1 MGGGDHPDWGP
12 QGLLKVNYL
21 KYESFAGWS
30 EHGTDQ
36 KTVRAADFVAIQL
49 YRSGADRYSER
60 METRQFLKCG
70 VAGLALAMLGPVGCR
85 KSESGAAAP
94 EGIKAGKFLILGTRT
109 DNADFTVAKQNAE
122 NTLQLYPDL
131 AGMVGIYGYNGPKS
145 VEALRE
151 AQKNGRDVLGKVK
164 VFGFDGLEES
174 LQAIEAGHIEGTVVQ
189 QPFEFGYQS
198 MKVLKAL
205 SEGQPAPGK
214 DGLFDIP
221 VQVVTK
227 ENVAAYRT
235 EVQARLES
243 AKTVPVRAAG
253 PAVKFAFI
261 PNNQSS
267 FWEEARAGCLKA
279 EAELG
284 IAVDFQMPALQEAAE
299 QNRLIESLLQK
310 GEIKGMAISVISP
323 ESQGELL
330 AKVAEKMPLVTHDS
344 DAPASARKVYLGTNN
359 YEAGRALGKLIK
371 TKLPEGGQL
380 MVFVGSVDARN
391 AVDRQRGL
399 VDELGAP

>member
-1 MGGGDHPDWGP
+1 MNTG
-12 QGLLKVNYL
+12 
-21 KYESFAGWS
+21 F
-30 EHGTDQ
+30 
-36 KTVRAADFVAIQL
+36 
-49 YRSGADRYSER
+49 
-60 METRQFLKCG
+60 FLKSG
-70 VAGLALAMLGPVGCR
+70 LAGLALAMLGPVACR
-85 KSESGAAAP
+85 KAEPGASAAG
-94 EGIKAGKFLILGTRT
+94 EIKAGKFTILGTRT
-109 DNADFTVAKQNAE
+109 DNADFSVAKQNPE

-131 AGMVGIYGYNGPKS
+131 AGMVGIYGYNGPKA

-214 DGLFDIP
+214 DGLVDIP
-221 VQVVTK
+221 VQVVTR
-227 ENVAAYRT
+227 ENVGAYRK
-235 EVQARLES
+235 ELQVRLDT
-243 AKTVPVRAAG
+243 AKAVPVPSAG
-253 PAVKFAFI
+253 PAIKFAFI

-279 EAELG
+279 GAELG
-284 IAVDFQMPALQEAAE
+284 ISVDFQMPALQEATE
-299 QNRLIESLLQK
+299 QNRIIESLLQK
-310 GEIKGMAISVISP
+310 GEVKGMAISVISP
-323 ESQGELL
+323 DSQGGLL
-330 AKVAEKMPLVTHDS
+330 AKVAEQMPLVTHDS

-359 YEAGRALGKLIK
+359 YEAGRALGKLVK
-371 TKLPEGGQL
+371 ASLPEGGKL
-380 MVFVGSVDARN
+380 MIFVGSVDARN

-399 VDELGAP
+399 VDELGAPGN

>member
-1 MGGGDHPDWGP
+1 MNKGH
-12 QGLLKVNYL
+12 
-21 KYESFAGWS
+21 
-30 EHGTDQ
+30 
-36 KTVRAADFVAIQL
+36 
-49 YRSGADRYSER
+49 
-60 METRQFLKCG
+60 FLKCSL
-70 VAGLALAMLGPVGCR
+70 AGLALAVLGPVSCR
-85 KSESGAAAP
+85 KAEPGAGAAG
-94 EGIKAGKFLILGTRT
+94 EIKAGKFIILGTRT
-109 DNADFTVAKQNAE
+109 DNADFSVAKQNAE
-122 NTLQLYPDL
+122 NTLQLHPDL

-174 LQAIEAGHIEGTVVQ
+174 LEAIEAGHIAGTVVQ

-214 DGLFDIP
+214 DGFLDIP

-227 ENVAAYRT
+227 NNVAAYRAG
-235 EVQARLES
+235 VQARLES
-243 AKTVPVRAAG
+243 AKAVPVRAGGAT
-253 PAVKFAFI
+253 VKFAFVS
-261 PNNQSS
+261 NNQSS

-284 IAVDFQMPALQEAAE
+284 VAVDFQMPALQEAAE

-310 GEIKGMAISVISP
+310 GEVKGMAISVISP
-323 ESQGELL
+323 ESQGSIL
-330 AKVAEKMPLVTHDS
+330 AKVAEKMPFVTHDS
-344 DAPASARKVYLGTNN
+344 DAPDSPRKIYLGTNN

-371 TKLPEGGQL
+371 AELPAGGKL

-391 AVDRQRGL
+391 AQDRQRGL

>member
-1 MGGGDHPDWGP
+1 
-12 QGLLKVNYL
+12 
-21 KYESFAGWS
+21 
-30 EHGTDQ
+30 
-36 KTVRAADFVAIQL
+36 
-49 YRSGADRYSER
+49 
-60 METRQFLKCG
+60 METRQFLKYG
-70 VAGLALAMLGPVGCR
+70 IAGLALALLGPVGCR
-85 KSESGAAAP
+85 KSDSRAAAP
-94 EGIKAGKFLILGTRT
+94 EGIKAGKFVILGTRT

-243 AKTVPVRAAG
+243 AKAVPVRAGG
-253 PAVKFAFI
+253 PVVKFAFI
-261 PNNQSS
+261 SNNQSS

-310 GEIKGMAISVISP
+310 GDIKGMAISVISP
-323 ESQGELL
+323 ESQGDLL

-371 TKLPEGGQL
+371 AKLPGGGKL

-399 VDELGAP
+399 IDELGAP

>member
-1 MGGGDHPDWGP
+1 
-12 QGLLKVNYL
+12 V
-21 KYESFAGWS
+21 
-30 EHGTDQ
+30 
-36 KTVRAADFVAIQL
+36 
-49 YRSGADRYSER
+49 
-60 METRQFLKCG
+60 
-70 VAGLALAMLGPVGCR
+70 GLAIMLAGPVACR
-85 KSESGAAAP
+85 KQDAGGP
-94 EGIKAGKFLILGTRT
+94 GGEGIKAGKFTILGTRT

-131 AGMVGIYGYNGPKS
+131 AGMIGIYAYNGPKS

-174 LQAIEAGHIEGTVVQ
+174 LEAIEAGHLEGTVVQ

-198 MKVLKAL
+198 MKVLKSL
-205 SEGQPAPGK
+205 SEGGAVPGK
-214 DGLFDIP
+214 DGLVDIP
-221 VQVVTK
+221 VEVVTK

-235 EVQARLES
+235 GVNARLAA
-243 AKTVPVRAAG
+243 AKTAA
-253 PAVKFAFI
+253 PAAPATLKFAFVS
-261 PNNQSS
+261 NNQGS

-284 IAVDFQMPALQEAAE
+284 ISVDFQMPSLQEAAE

-310 GEIKGMAISVISP
+310 GEVKGMAISVISP
-323 ESQGELL
+323 DSQGELL
-330 AKVAEKMPLVTHDS
+330 AKVAAKMPLVTHDS

-359 YEAGRALGKLIK
+359 YAAGRALGKLVK
-371 TKLPEGGQL
+371 AKLPEGGKL
-380 MVFVGSVDARN
+380 MIFVGSVDARN
-391 AVDRQRGL
+391 AADRQRGL

>member
-1 MGGGDHPDWGP
+1 MNANHLLRYGVVSLALTMFGQVSCRKTETGGGG
-12 QGLLKVNYL
+12 
-21 KYESFAGWS
+21 AG
-30 EHGTDQ
+30 E
-36 KTVRAADFVAIQL
+36 V
-49 YRSGADRYSER
+49 
-60 METRQFLKCG
+60 
-70 VAGLALAMLGPVGCR
+70 
-85 KSESGAAAP
+85 
-94 EGIKAGKFLILGTRT
+94 KAGKFVILGTRT

-122 NTLQLYPDL
+122 STLQLHPDL
-131 AGMVGIYGYNGPKS
+131 AGMVGLYGYNGPKI

-174 LQAIEAGHIEGTVVQ
+174 LEAIEAGHLDGTIVQ

-205 SEGQPAPGK
+205 TEGQPAPGK

-221 VQVVTK
+221 VQVITK
-227 ENVAAYRT
+227 DTVAAYRA
-235 EVQARLES
+235 ELKARLDSSKAAPVS
-243 AKTVPVRAAG
+243 AGGAAVR
-253 PAVKFAFI
+253 FAFV

-284 IAVDFQMPALQEAAE
+284 ITVDFQMPSLQEAAE

-310 GEIKGMAISVISP
+310 GDIKGMAISVISP

-330 AKVAEKMPLVTHDS
+330 ARVAGKMPLITHDS
-344 DAPASARKVYLGTNN
+344 DAPESARQVYLGTNN

-371 TKLPEGGQL
+371 TTMPAGGKL
-380 MVFVGSVDARN
+380 MVFVGSIDASN
-391 AVDRQRGL
+391 AADRQRGM
-399 VDELGAP
+399 VEELTAP

>member
-1 MGGGDHPDWGP
+1 
-12 QGLLKVNYL
+12 
-21 KYESFAGWS
+21 
-30 EHGTDQ
+30 
-36 KTVRAADFVAIQL
+36 
-49 YRSGADRYSER
+49 
-60 METRQFLKCG
+60 
-70 VAGLALAMLGPVGCR
+70 
-85 KSESGAAAP
+85 
-94 EGIKAGKFLILGTRT
+94 
-109 DNADFTVAKQNAE
+109 
-122 NTLQLYPDL
+122 
-131 AGMVGIYGYNGPKS
+131 

-174 LQAIEAGHIEGTVVQ
+174 LQAIEAGHLEGTVVQ

-214 DGLFDIP
+214 DGILDIP

-227 ENVAAYRT
+227 DNVADYRAQLKT
-235 EVQARLES
+235 LLES
-243 AKTVPVRAAG
+243 SKAAPTASG
-253 PAVKFAFI
+253 GADRPRFAFVS
-261 PNNQSS
+261 NNQSS

-284 IAVDFQMPALQEAAE
+284 LSVEFQMPNLQEAAE
-299 QNRLIESLLQK
+299 QNRILESLMQK

-323 ESQGELL
+323 ESQGDLL

-344 DAPASARKVYLGTNN
+344 DAPKSPRKVYLGTNN
-359 YEAGRALGKLIK
+359 YEAGRALGKLVK
-371 TKLPEGGQL
+371 ARLPDGGKL
-380 MVFVGSVDARN
+380 MIFVGSVDASN